1 MRVSRP
7 FEFASECPAESVAS
21 GDTFAPSAPC
31 GAEFFSEQ
39 EREKS
44 VFPAAA
50 LMRFEEEPDEEA
62 IHDCG
67 GSVAGCAAGA
77 TVRIEPEYRTRIKS
91 YVTEHKIRPVETQER
106 IVVGAKVPT
115 DVELTAVPRIG
126 ARR

>member
-1 MRVSRP
+1 LRAWRR
-7 FEFASECPAESVAS
+7 FELASESRAESVAS
-21 GDTFAPSAPC
+21 GDIVAPSTRC

-67 GSVAGCAAGA
+67 GSVAGCDDG
-77 TVRIEPEYRTRIKS
+77 
-91 YVTEHKIRPVETQER
+91 
-106 IVVGAKVPT
+106 
-115 DVELTAVPRIG
+115 
-126 ARR
+126 